1 MEKTSGRICHT
12 SCDSKN
18 LMDGKLKKLP
28 LERKK
33 RGENLVSSL
42 ARSWRGGIQ
51 INLIN
56 VKYVK
61 QGRAECR
68 GSMSYAR
75 RDHSLATPGH
85 FYLVCRGRESF
96 TNLGIHRG
104 VCRYEERRRTSFYIT
119 CFTWSFMQDLFQ
131 KLFSQICSFRI
142 LLTFTGNIITF
153 NYK

>member
-1 MEKTSGRICHT
+1 MKMEKTSGRICHN

-68 GSMSYAR
+68 GSMSDAR

-104 VCRYEERRRTSFYIT
+104 TKRGEEPHFISLVLHAVLCKIYSKSYSENSLRSAV
-119 CFTWSFMQDLFQ
+119 SE
-131 KLFSQICSFRI
+131 FS
-142 LLTFTGNIITF
+142 
-153 NYK
+153 